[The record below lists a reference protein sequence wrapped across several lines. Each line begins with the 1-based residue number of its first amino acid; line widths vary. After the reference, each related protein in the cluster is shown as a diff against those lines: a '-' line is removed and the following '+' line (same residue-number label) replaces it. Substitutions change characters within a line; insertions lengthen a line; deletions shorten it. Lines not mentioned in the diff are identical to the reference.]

1 MLKQILFQLTLILVA
16 MMMPAMCHAGDFRPP
31 AVPLVT
37 HNPALS
43 IWSKADHL
51 YDETTW
57 HYSNRDHPLVSL
69 IRVDGKTFRLM
80 GAEPADLPPLPQK
93 SLRTTPTRTIYEF
106 EGEGIHVTL
115 CFMQPLL
122 PDDLDVL
129 SWPMT
134 YLTWSA
140 RSTDGTS
147 HQVQL
152 YDSTSAQLSVTWPS
166 FAVGWER
173 LKSGGLTLLRVG
185 PTQQPAGR
193 AGADAQHFNWQRAYA
208 ATREAEST
216 AAIGENKVLEQSFV
230 ASGGLPLADDTRNP
244 RAADK
249 EQPVLAFAFEL
260 GKVGAETVQRQLLV
274 GFDERYPIQFFGK
287 NLPGYWARNG
297 MTMEEVL
304 AEAAKDYPQLL
315 KRCESFDKELTAD
328 LTEVGGAQYAQI
340 AALAYRQTIAACG
353 LVADTN
359 GQPFFFTK
367 EITSNDSIAT
377 VDVLFPMS
385 PIWIL
390 LSPALAKASVAPILV
405 YSASERWRW
414 PNAPHDLGTYPIAA
428 SHQFRDDGG
437 YDGAGMPV
445 EENGNILLLCDA
457 IAKADGNADFVA
469 PWWPLLTKWA
479 QYLEQYGLDPENQ
492 PCTDDFMGPSP
503 HNANLS
509 VKAILGLAAYG
520 DLCRMRGDAANAK
533 KYTDLAKSDAQHWMK
548 VADDGDHYRLAF
560 DKPGTW
566 SQKYNLVWDRIL
578 GLNVFPPEVAR
589 KEVAFYKTKLEKCG
603 LPLDSR
609 TDLADLDHSF
619 LAASM
624 AENRPDFE
632 AIVAVY
638 YHYINSAKERVP
650 LTDCYHINEVK
661 GKPSHLFHAR
671 PVVGG
676 VFMRMLADGAVWKKW
691 ASRDQLHPSG
701 WAPAPPPPKI
711 TTLVPLEQEWRYTT
725 TTPAEDWNRPDFDD
739 SSWSK
744 GQAGFGVEPPPHAL
758 FVRHTEWNT
767 KDIWMRR
774 EITVPEGDH
783 PNLKFLAYHH
793 DGVEIYV
800 NGIRA
805 AAQGSYVTSAV
816 PMEIPIPSA
825 QALLKPGAKVLLSVH
840 CNHYWGP
847 QGVDVGLAD
856 VTE

>member
-1 MLKQILFQLTLILVA
+1 
-16 MMMPAMCHAGDFRPP
+16 
-31 AVPLVT
+31 
-37 HNPALS
+37 
-43 IWSKADHL
+43 
-51 YDETTW
+51 
-57 HYSNRDHPLVSL
+57 
-69 IRVDGKTFRLM
+69 
-80 GAEPADLPPLPQK
+80 
-93 SLRTTPTRTIYEF
+93 
-106 EGEGIHVTL
+106 
-115 CFMQPLL
+115 
-122 PDDLDVL
+122 
-129 SWPMT
+129 
-134 YLTWSA
+134 
-140 RSTDGTS
+140 
-147 HQVQL
+147 
-152 YDSTSAQLSVTWPS
+152 
-166 FAVGWER
+166 
-173 LKSGGLTLLRVG
+173 
-185 PTQQPAGR
+185 
-193 AGADAQHFNWQRAYA
+193 
-208 ATREAEST
+208 
-216 AAIGENKVLEQSFV
+216 
-230 ASGGLPLADDTRNP
+230 
-244 RAADK
+244 
-249 EQPVLAFAFEL
+249 
-260 GKVGAETVQRQLLV
+260 
-274 GFDERYPIQFFGK
+274 
-287 NLPGYWARNG
+287 

-304 AEAAKDYPQLL
+304 AKAAQDYPQLL
-315 KRCESFDKELTAD
+315 KRCEAFDKELTAD
-328 LTEVGGAQYAQI
+328 LTEVGGTQYAQI

-353 LVADTN
+353 LVADAH
-359 GQPFFFTK
+359 GQPLFFTK
-367 EITSNDSIAT
+367 EITSNDCIAT

-385 PIWIL
+385 PACIL

-428 SHQFRDDGG
+428 SLQFRDDGG
-437 YDGAGMPV
+437 YGGAGMPV
-445 EENGNILLLCDA
+445 EENGNVLLLCDA
-457 IAKADGNADFVA
+457 IAKADGNADFVT
-469 PWWPLLTKWA
+469 PWWPLLTQWA

-533 KYTDLAKSDAQHWMK
+533 KYADLAKADAQHWLK
-548 VADDGDHYRLAF
+548 VADDGDHYRLSF

-566 SQKYNLVWDRIL
+566 SLKYNLVWDRVL

-589 KEVAFYKTKLEKCG
+589 KEIAFYKTKLEKYG
-603 LPLDSR
+603 VPLDSR
-609 TDLADLDHSF
+609 THRTLPEWLFWS
-619 LAASM
+619 AAM
-624 AENRPDFE
+624 AENRADFE
-632 AIVAVY
+632 SLIVPFHDYLNTTSKRLPMVDIY
-638 YHYINSAKERVP
+638 
-650 LTDCYHINEVK
+650 LTRDIPE
-661 GKPSHLFHAR
+661 PFSTFHAR

-676 VFMRMLADGAVWKKW
+676 VFIKMLADGTLWKKW
-691 ASRDQLHPSG
+691 ASRDKLRPSG

-805 AAQGSYVTSAV
+805 AAQGSHSTSAV
-816 PMEIPIPSA
+816 PMEIPVPSA